1 LILNDYP
8 AQAGSGRTGA
18 EVVSRGFQVP
28 RQPPLAALLAT
39 GALVGTLALVAAPAA
54 AQLLDPARSLA
65 ASGGTMPTGGASDLD
80 SSLMSPSLDGNP
92 RRTPRFRPSR
102 GREDTDRTRFGQLPN
117 FSYQPGAGAG
127 ITGFDS
133 TNARNKRRPGQAGK
147 PGSKPAS
154 GAQPK
159 PGTGSKPLSTSTAGT
174 TSTGATS
181 PSTTTPASSAGA
193 TTTAPADAADALA
206 PNAPPTPKQ
215 LQPAA
220 APLPGRYFLQNRP
233 GAPPATPDGV
243 IATLATTPPYRRQP
257 FEERPFDPIGIPVGA
272 FNFRP
277 AFEYTRGW
285 DGNAPRN
292 SGPPTQSSWFNVYAP
307 ELLVNSNWDR
317 HELTAGLRG
326 SFTTYDTMHS
336 LDRPN
341 LDSKVDARIDVSRDT
356 HLLMEGRY
364 LLFTDYPGSPNIQ
377 AGLAHLPIAMTY
389 GSTFG
394 IDQRFNRLDVTVK
407 GTFDRTVYND
417 SEFLDGE
424 TASNAGRNFN
434 RYGGQLRAGYD
445 VMPGA
450 QPFVEVGTEE
460 RRYDLQFDA
469 GGNDRTSW
477 GSYGKVGTT
486 LDFARKLVGE
496 VSVGYLTRSYR
507 DPTLP
512 AISGWTVDSALS
524 WFATPLTT
532 VKLINTTTVTETVLT
547 GVSGV
552 FTRETTL
559 QVEHAFRRWLLATVK
574 FTRGVD
580 DYIGSTRQDL
590 HYVASTALAYTLTR
604 EIWLRGEYRNEWR
617 RSNQPGNDYFAHV
630 WLVGVRL
637 QR

>member
-1 LILNDYP
+1 
-8 AQAGSGRTGA
+8 
-18 EVVSRGFQVP
+18 VP
-28 RQPPLAALLAT
+28 RQPPLAALIAT
-39 GALVGTLALVAAPAA
+39 GALAAILALAAVPAT
-54 AQLLDPARSLA
+54 AQLLDPAKSLA
-65 ASGGTMPTGGASDLD
+65 ASGGAMVLPSGGASDLD
-80 SSLMSPSLDGNP
+80 SSLMSPSLDGSP
-92 RRTPRFRPSR
+92 RTAPRFRPSR
-102 GREDTDRTRFGQLPN
+102 GREDPDRTRFGQLPS
-117 FSYQPGAGAG
+117 FGYQPGAGAG

-133 TNARNKRRPGQAGK
+133 TNARKKPKPGQRTK
-147 PGSKPAS
+147 PGGTSAA

-159 PGTGSKPLSTSTAGT
+159 AGTGSKPQSTSAAGT
-174 TSTGATS
+174 TSAGTTS
-181 PSTTTPASSAGA
+181 QASGGSA
-193 TTTAPADAADALA
+193 TTTATSPPPAADAADALL

-220 APLPGRYFLQNRP
+220 APLPGRYYLQNRP

-257 FEERPFDPIGIPVGA
+257 FEERPFDPTGIQVGA
-272 FNFRP
+272 FNVRP
-277 AFEYTRGW
+277 AIEYIRGW

-317 HELTAGLRG
+317 HELTASLRG
-326 SFTTYDTMHS
+326 SYTSYDTMHS

-341 LDSKVDARIDVSRDT
+341 LDSKVDARIDVTRDT

-394 IDQRFNRLDVTVK
+394 VLQQFNRLDLTMK
-407 GTFDRTVYND
+407 GIFDRTVYND
-417 SEFLDGE
+417 SEFVDGE
-424 TASNAGRNFN
+424 TQSNAGRNFN
-434 RYGGQLRAGYD
+434 RFGGQLRAGYE

-450 QPFVEVGTEE
+450 KPFVEIGNEE
-460 RRYDLQFDA
+460 RRYDLRFDA

-477 GSYGKVGTT
+477 GYYGKVGTT
-486 LDFARKLVGE
+486 LEFARKLVGE

-507 DPTLP
+507 DPTLD
-512 AISGWTVDSALS
+512 AIRGWTVDSALA

-532 VKLINTTTVTETVLT
+532 VRLINTTTVTETVLT
-547 GVSGV
+547 GVSGA

-574 FTRGVD
+574 FTRAID
-580 DYIGSTRQDL
+580 DYVGSPRQDL
-590 HYVASTALAYTLTR
+590 RYLASTALTYTLTR

-617 RSNQPGNDYFAHV
+617 YSNQPGNGYFAHV
-630 WLVGVRL
+630 WLLGVRL